1 MICKSCGAENAEG
14 SAFCATCGTSL
25 EEKNEAVAVQQPET
39 EAPAAEAPAA
49 EAPAAEVP
57 AAEVP
62 VSEAPA
68 KPSKVMGIVST
79 VLGALSLL
87 GNASCTCMCGCLGG
101 FPAIVMGIVG
111 LVLSIMAMVKAKNAG
126 TKDTLAIVG
135 LVLSILSLLLCLLVC
150 IVNAVIGGASAL
162 MESLQGGKR
171 Y

>member
-14 SAFCATCGTSL
+14 AAFCATCGTSL

-39 EAPAAEAPAA
+39 EAPATETPAA
-49 EAPAAEVP
+49 EAP

-150 IVNAVIGGASAL
+150 IVNAVIGGAGAL